1 MRTSKIKSDKEVL
14 NIGTLSKEAPNKEI
28 LSKEA
33 PNKETLSK
41 EVPNKEALSIGTLHR
56 DSPNKE
62 DRVYKQK
69 PPSMVDGFIGK
80 DIYIILRNGNKLEGK
95 LESVVQYEIIVTI
108 LHQPVIIMKHAID
121 YIGLVS
127 K

>member
-1 MRTSKIKSDKEVL
+1 MRTSKVKSDKEVL
-14 NIGTLSKEAPNKEI
+14 SIGA
-28 LSKEA
+28 
-33 PNKETLSK
+33 LSK
-41 EVPNKEALSIGTLHR
+41 EVPNKEALSVGTLHK

-69 PPSMVDGFIGK
+69 PLSMVDGFIGK
-80 DIYIILRNGNKLEGK
+80 DIYIILRSGNKLEGK

-121 YIGLVS
+121 YIGLIS